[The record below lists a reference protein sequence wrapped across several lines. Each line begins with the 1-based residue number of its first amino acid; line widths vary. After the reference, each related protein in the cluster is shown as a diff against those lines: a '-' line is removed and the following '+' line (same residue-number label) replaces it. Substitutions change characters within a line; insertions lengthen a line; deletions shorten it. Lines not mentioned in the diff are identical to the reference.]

1 MGQVK
6 WTYRGPVGFKMY
18 GEKTDESINI
28 HIKDSVIASV
38 ICNEDDSMGCAI
50 FFIKNVINNQL
61 DDEDHVDFIDRLI
74 IDETNLKRI
83 KLNRVKRYYK
93 FCCIVPIITEE
104 RTASSADTP
113 IYNFVDDSFKQY
125 VIEVT
130 VNDGSLTDSEI
141 RRLAFNKFVNKMSS
155 SIVYCY
161 CQSIQSNAYSAYHAC
176 FAYDKFKEINENE
189 IAGYKEKVECGAWT
203 KIEVE
208 V

>member
-50 FFIKNVINNQL
+50 FFI
-61 DDEDHVDFIDRLI
+61 DRLV

-104 RTASSADTP
+104 RTASSADAP

-155 SIVYCY
+155 SIVYGY